1 MPQHLNSNR
10 EPLTKE
16 RKQGLAISALVHV
29 ILAVL
34 IIIITFRVNI
44 PEPTEEGLLVN
55 FGFDETGDGLFEPA
69 PQPVSPPPPPPSTG
83 DIGADDAL
91 LTQEFE
97 EAIEVKKKEP
107 SAEEVKRQAE
117 ERAAKIIADAKRR
130 EEAEAERKRIEK
142 EEADRR
148 KREEDQKRIDQANAR
163 AQSAFGNAG
172 NTGTTGT
179 SEGIAGGKG
188 NQGVET
194 GTVGAP
200 NYGPGGGPGQGLPS
214 YVLGGRKNL
223 SLPKPE
229 YDYQEGGV
237 VVVEVTVDREG
248 KVIDAVAGVKGSST
262 LDGYLLKVARE
273 AAMKAKFDRKP
284 DAPVIQKGTIT
295 YIFKLN

>member
-1 MPQHLNSNR
+1 MPQRRNNNR

-29 ILAVL
+29 VLAVL

-83 DIGADDAL
+83 DVGADDAL

-107 SAEEVKRQAE
+107 SAEEVKKQAE

-130 EEAEAERKRIEK
+130 EEAEAERKKIEK

-148 KREEDQKRIDQANAR
+148 KREEDQRKTDQTNAR
-163 AQSAFGNAG
+163 MQKALGNAG
-172 NTGTTGT
+172 NTGTAGT

-194 GTVGAP
+194 GTVGVRT
-200 NYGPGGGPGQGLPS
+200 YGPGGGPGNDKIS
-214 YVLGGRKNL
+214 YDLAGRRHQ
-223 SLPKPE
+223 SLTNPQ
-229 YDYQEGGV
+229 YDIQDEGIV
-237 VVVEVTVDREG
+237 TVEVRVNRAGDVVMVRAGIPKTTVSDVRL
-248 KVIDAVAGVKGSST
+248 I
-262 LDGYLLKVARE
+262 E
-273 AAMKAKFDRKP
+273 AARLAALKTKFDSNP
-284 DAPVIQKGTIT
+284 NAPETQIGTIT
-295 YIFKLN
+295 YNFKLK